1 MSYNLT
7 NVLAKRPTKEV
18 YRDGENTIKLF
29 VENYSKANIL
39 NEALIQARV
48 EEGTDLN
55 IPKLN
60 EVTKIDGRWA
70 LVSDY
75 VEGTT
80 LEQLMID
87 HPDKIDEYLDLFVS
101 IQMEMLSKKVPLLNR
116 IKEKYKS
123 RIEKAEGLTDNTR
136 YELLERL
143 DGMRDHTKLCHGDF
157 VPSNIIIKDNGAH
170 FIIDWSHATQGN
182 GSADAATTYLKLTRA
197 GKEEL
202 AEKYLDLYCEKTD
215 TAKILVQRWIPIVAA
230 VELTR
235 GNAEDEEFLKKWVD
249 VVDYN

>member
-7 NVLAKRPTKEV
+7 NVLAKRSTKEV
-18 YRDGENTIKLF
+18 YRDGGNTIKLF

-60 EVTKIDGRWA
+60 EVTKIDNRWA

-80 LEQLMID
+80 LSQLMED

-101 IQMEMLSKKVPLLNR
+101 IQVEMLSKKVPLLNR
-116 IKEKYKS
+116 IKEKFKS

-157 VPSNIIIKDNGAH
+157 VPSNIIIKDNGDY

-182 GSADAATTYLKLTRA
+182 GSADAATTYLKLVKS
-197 GKEEL
+197 GKEEI
-202 AEKYLDLYCEKTD
+202 ANKYLDLYCEKTD
-215 TAKILVQRWIPIVAA
+215 TQKILVQRWIPIVAA

-235 GNAEDEEFLKKWVD
+235 GNKEDEEFLKKWVD
-249 VVDYN
+249 VVDYQ

>member
-87 HPDKIDEYLDLFVS
+87 HPDKIDEYLDLFVEKS
-101 IQMEMLSKKVPLLNR
+101 GINKTLIQIL
-116 IKEKYKS
+116 
-123 RIEKAEGLTDNTR
+123 
-136 YELLERL
+136 
-143 DGMRDHTKLCHGDF
+143 F
-157 VPSNIIIKDNGAH
+157 
-170 FIIDWSHATQGN
+170 Q
-182 GSADAATTYLKLTRA
+182 
-197 GKEEL
+197 
-202 AEKYLDLYCEKTD
+202 AEKSAFNKKYDI
-215 TAKILVQRWIPIVAA
+215 KIKGLEAEIY
-230 VELTR
+230 VEDVLT
-235 GNAEDEEFLKKWVD
+235 
-249 VVDYN
+249 

>member
-60 EVTKIDGRWA
+60 EVTKIDNRWA

-80 LEQLMID
+80 LSQLMED

-101 IQMEMLSKKVPLLNR
+101 IQVEMLSKKVPLLNR
-116 IKEKYKS
+116 IKEKFKS

-157 VPSNIIIKDNGAH
+157 VPSNIIIKDNGDY

-182 GSADAATTYLKLTRA
+182 GSADAATTYLKLVKS
-197 GKEEL
+197 GKEEF
-202 AEKYLDLYCEKTD
+202 ANKYLDLYCEKTD
-215 TAKILVQRWIPIVAA
+215 TQKILVQRWIPIVAA

-235 GNAEDEEFLKKWVD
+235 GNKEDEEFLKKWVD
-249 VVDYN
+249 VVDYQ